1 MKAASG
7 GRGASGAAAAAHFPS
22 LLYKE
27 PRFMIGAG
35 SRVTTRFRRQLNLI
49 FSFLSKAPVKALAP
63 ILLFFCAFS
72 PQGGLADE
80 KRIEI
85 PSKIPAA
92 GELFIPS
99 LFDPGGRPA
108 APDPASLKPI
118 RFLTADDYPPF
129 EFPGA
134 DGALAGYN
142 IDVARALC
150 AELKLS
156 CSIQP
161 RRWDNLLDALEA
173 GEGDAIVASL
183 RESAATRGKARFTAP
198 YYLTPARFVALAGAR
213 NFDARPEGLRGVTI
227 GVEAG
232 SAHEAFLRA
241 FFPRATLAPFPDR
254 AQAMAALL
262 AGQIELAFGDAI
274 GLAGWMNG
282 QPKAGCCVFQGGP
295 FLEPRFFGEGI
306 GIAVRRDDDAL
317 RQALNWALRRLDERG
332 AMTELYLKYFPI
344 GIY

>member
-1 MKAASG
+1 
-7 GRGASGAAAAAHFPS
+7 
-22 LLYKE
+22 
-27 PRFMIGAG
+27 MIGAG
-35 SRVTTRFRRQLNLI
+35 WRVTTRFRRQLSLN
-49 FSFLSKAPVKALAP
+49 FRFLSKAPVKALAA
-63 ILLFFCAFS
+63 IVLLFWAFF

-92 GELFIPS
+92 GDVFIPS

-108 APDPASLKPI
+108 APDPATLQPI

-129 EFPGA
+129 EFLGA
-134 DGALAGYN
+134 DGAIAGYN

-150 AELKLS
+150 AELKVS

-173 GEGDAIVASL
+173 KEGDAIVASL

-198 YYLTPARFVALAGAR
+198 YYLTPARFVALAGAKT
-213 NFDARPEGLRGVTI
+213 FDIRPEGLRGATV

-232 SAHEAFLRA
+232 GAHEAFLRA
-241 FFPRATLAPFPDR
+241 FFPNVTLAAFPDR
-254 AQAMAALL
+254 AQVLAALL
-262 AGQIELAFGDAI
+262 AGQVDLAFGDAI
-274 GLAGWMNG
+274 GLAGWINE

-306 GIAVRRDDDAL
+306 GIAVRPDDDRL
-317 RQALNWALRRLDERG
+317 RQALNWALQRLDERG
-332 AMTELYLKYFPI
+332 VMTELYLKYFPI

>member
-1 MKAASG
+1 M
-7 GRGASGAAAAAHFPS
+7 
-22 LLYKE
+22 
-27 PRFMIGAG
+27 
-35 SRVTTRFRRQLNLI
+35 FR
-49 FSFLSKAPVKALAP
+49 FLSKAGVTALAS
-63 ILLFFCAFS
+63 ILLFFWALLS
-72 PQGGLADE
+72 QGGRAEE

-85 PSKIPAA
+85 PAKFPAA

-108 APDPASLKPI
+108 APDPANLKPI

-129 EFPGA
+129 EFLGA

-173 GEGDAIVASL
+173 REGDAIVASL

-198 YYLTPARFVALAGAR
+198 YYLTPARFVALAGAK
-213 NFDARPEGLRGVTI
+213 NFDIRPEGLRGATV

-232 SAHEAFLRA
+232 GAHEAFLRA
-241 FFPRATLAPFPDR
+241 FFPNVTLAPFPDR

-262 AGQIELAFGDAI
+262 AGQVDLAFGDAI
-274 GLAGWMNG
+274 GLAGWINA

-295 FLEPRFFGEGI
+295 FLEPRFFGEGV
-306 GIAVRRDDDAL
+306 GIAVRPDDDRL
-317 RQALNWALRRLDERG
+317 RQALNWALQRLDERG